1 MGMDLSIDDQLVDAD
16 VDAESLGRALG
27 LFRALG
33 HKRLELRKKPNERLT
48 LSRWDDEVFVE
59 VERPGRVEG
68 VLMPSWDAAARAAAD
83 YLASKPVKAPPLKKG
98 LTHLIFGTPYEPDC
112 PLCRAMGPA

>member
-1 MGMDLSIDDQLVDAD
+1 MDLWIDDSLTDVS
-16 VDAESLGRALG
+16 VDAESLDRALA

-33 HKRLELRKKPNERLT
+33 HKRLELRRAPNDKLA

-68 VLMPSWDAAARAAAD
+68 VLMPSWEAAVLAARD
-83 YLASKPVKAPPLKKG
+83 YLAAKPVKAPPLRKG

-112 PLCRAMGPA
+112 PLCRALGPA